1 MLEKGVFAMGSAD
14 QEKFLIS
21 NYLVE
26 DVRNTALKVAI
37 NEGWY
42 KQHWLGTPLWQLP
55 EDLIFLQTIISTIKP
70 SLIIETGTK
79 YGGSALFFASI
90 LTLLELPNSRIV
102 TIDITETS
110 EALELLPHNR
120 LTKDRVKRIIGSA
133 TDIHVLEQVNKE
145 VSETQGPVI
154 IFLDDWHGGE
164 HVLEELNSYQ
174 AWVGS
179 DGLLIVADTSFADL
193 AGTPIAPYRSLLTS
207 NPRTAINKFLESG
220 VSFCRSDRFKPMG
233 LSNFS
238 DGVLERIQILT

>member
-1 MLEKGVFAMGSAD
+1 MA
-14 QEKFLIS
+14 
-21 NYLVE
+21 
-26 DVRNTALKVAI
+26 TARRP
-37 NEGWY
+37 
-42 KQHWLGTPLWQLP
+42 H
-55 EDLIFLQTIISTIKP
+55 ISTNNNKHCKTI
-70 SLIIETGTK
+70 SYNRNRHQIWRER
-79 YGGSALFFASI
+79 SSFASI
-90 LTLLELPNSRIV
+90 LTLLELTSSRIV

-164 HVLEELNSYQ
+164 HVLEEINLYQ
-174 AWVGS
+174 AWVGL